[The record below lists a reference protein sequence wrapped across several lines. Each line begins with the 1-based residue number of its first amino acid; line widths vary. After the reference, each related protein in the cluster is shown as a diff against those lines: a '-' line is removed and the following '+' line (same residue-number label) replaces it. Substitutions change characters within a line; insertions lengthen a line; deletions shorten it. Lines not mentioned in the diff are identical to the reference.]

1 MTTTDFS
8 REELFLARGVGLATM
23 SISGTSIPV
32 MFVHGDESL
41 QSASDS
47 HLSQSKNT
55 DATAANV
62 ESPVPVRTEI
72 ESTADLVKQIK
83 TRGSYTWDQ
92 VAKLFGVSRRTVHLW
107 ASGGKISAANEEAL
121 GRVMKQIETIED
133 VGGPGVRLRFLA
145 LLDQQ
150 RARHASTPAD
160 VNRPAPAYSPEP

>member
-1 MTTTDFS
+1 MTATDFS
-8 REELFLARGVGLATM
+8 REELFLTRGLSLATM

-32 MFVHGDESL
+32 MIVHDDDSIW
-41 QSASDS
+41 SDANS
-47 HLSQSKNT
+47 HLHPSNSSV
-55 DATAANV
+55 DTAAKV
-62 ESPVPVRTEI
+62 ESPAPVHAEI

-133 VGGPGVRLRFLA
+133 AGDLGSRLRFLA

-150 RARHASTPAD
+150 RSRHASTPAD
-160 VNRPAPAYSPEP
+160 VNRPAPTYSPEP